1 MTKEIYQLLENY
13 MLSCMDVAGHDP
25 EHVYRVLYNALQI
38 EKNTAGVDTDI
49 LIAACLLHDIGR
61 KEQSENP
68 ALCHA
73 LVGGE
78 KAYIFLLENGFGE
91 TFAQRVKDCIQ
102 THRFRKNRQPESIE
116 AKILFDADKLDVTGA
131 IGIARTLAYE
141 AEVGEPLYV
150 KRADGSICDGV
161 GTDIPSFFHE
171 YKFKLE
177 KLYER
182 FYTEAGRNMAQSRK
196 QIAVDFYH
204 ALYREVGES
213 YAEGQKLLER
223 NLYEFKAGK
232 TNSGRSGKGL

>member
-78 KAYIFLLENGFGE
+78 KAYRFLLDNGFE
-91 TFAQRVKDCIQ
+91 EAFARQVKACIVS
-102 THRFRKNRQPESIE
+102 HRFRKGNPPESIE

-131 IGIARTLAYE
+131 IGIARTLLYS
-141 AEVGEPLYV
+141 GENGRPLYSPA
-150 KRADGSICDGV
+150 ADGGISGGEGDSE
-161 GTDIPSFFHE
+161 DSFFRE

-177 KLYER
+177 KIYDR
-182 FYTEAGRNMAQSRK
+182 FYTTRGREEALKRK
-196 QIAVDFYH
+196 EAAVSYYEN
-204 ALYREVGES
+204 LLREVRSS
-213 YAEGQKLLER
+213 YEGRLQMEELLKE
-223 NLYEFKAGK
+223 
-232 TNSGRSGKGL
+232 